1 MDPSR
6 PCAADDNNGA
16 ARRAQ
21 LERRLLGCLILRPN
35 QLPIVSEYVTAA
47 HFADAAN
54 RRIYTTLVRMHDAQ
68 EPVDLVLLRDKLILE
83 GCLRDVGGAA
93 YLIRL
98 FEQADQAFQ
107 EAAGADYA
115 RRPAEE
121 QNAKVVGEVH
131 RCARLLRDLGPTGE
145 S

>member
-6 PCAADDNNGA
+6 PCADDDNGA

-21 LERRLLGCLILRPN
+21 LERRLLGCLILRPD

-54 RRIYTTLVRMHDAQ
+54 RRIYTTLVRMHDPQ
-68 EPVDLVLLRDKLILE
+68 EPVDLVLLRDRLILE
-83 GCLRDVGGAA
+83 GCLSDVGGAA

-98 FEQADQAFQ
+98 FEQADRAFQ
-107 EAAGADYA
+107 DVAGADYA
-115 RRPAEE
+115 RGPHEASS
-121 QNAKVVGEVH
+121 AKVVAEVG
-131 RCARLLRDLGPTGE
+131 RCARLLRDLGPPGY